1 MKLSKFG
8 LGLAGLASLVAPA
21 LTQETEWP
29 ILDNGLN
36 EVVQWDHH
44 SYFVNGQRLFIF
56 SGEFHPWRFP
66 VPELW
71 RDLLEKIKAAGFNTF
86 SIYTSWGYHSASP
99 DALDFTNGSHNLTS
113 IMTLAKELG
122 MYVIMRPGPY
132 VNAETNAGGFPLWLT
147 TGEYGDLRNDD
158 KRYTAA
164 WKPYWEEI
172 SSIVKPHLITN
183 GGNVIMFQIEN
194 ELNGQWKNIA
204 NRVLNRTIANYMQL
218 LEDSARGSGI
228 DVPLAHNAPNMN
240 GYSWSKDFSNATGN
254 VDVVGLDSYP
264 SCWSCNLSECTGTNG
279 EYKAYKTAEYYNY
292 FTVQSP
298 KQPNFMP
305 EFQGGS
311 YNPWG
316 GPQGGCPADIGS
328 EFANLFYRDLIS
340 QRVTAISLYMMFG
353 GTNWGHSAC
362 PVVAT
367 SYDYS
372 SPVSENRAL
381 WDKYYETKLLVLF
394 TRVAHDL
401 ANTDRVG
408 YGTNYTTNDVIRAS
422 ELRNPETDAAF
433 YVVRHDDSSS
443 GTVETLRLTVDTSE
457 GELTIPRF
465 GNYIKIDGHEAKV
478 LVTDFK
484 FGDKKLLYSTA
495 EVLSYTTIDGKQIL
509 AFWLPQGESGEFA
522 IRGASKAKVLR
533 AATKKSVTVRD
544 EKKGIT
550 VSYTQKAGMNSIKL
564 NDGTRILM
572 LDRETAYRFWVPT
585 LNNDPFAPV
594 NNTVFVQGP
603 YLVRSAVYDEKKRV
617 LALTGDEEE
626 AQTITV
632 FGPEK
637 LRSITWNGEKVPIKS
652 RDGPV
657 YVASIKGP
665 STVKLPALGPWA
677 WAGSLPE
684 IANDY
689 KPTSDGW
696 VVANN
701 TETPNPTKPA
711 GNNPVLYVDDY
722 KVHYG
727 NSIYRA
733 TFPSTK
739 KPPTG
744 VFLDLI
750 GGFAFGYSVWL
761 NSDYIGSYYGL
772 SYLGSHSGTFSFG
785 NATLKDDGENVLVVL
800 MDQSGH
806 ELRSAAIDPRG
817 ITNATLVGSGS
828 DYSFTEWRIAGN
840 AGLEDNIDPMRGPF
854 NEGGLYAERVGMH
867 LPEYPDDDWTDLPS
881 STTTLVV
888 PSAGVRVFRTVAP
901 LDVPKGIDVSI
912 SFRLTA
918 TSDDTFTP
926 SKPEYTNRLRALL
939 FVNGYQYGR
948 FSPYIGHQID
958 FPVPPGILDYHGDN
972 SIVVT
977 VWSQASEGVEMNV
990 EWMLNYTHSTSF
1002 DMGFES
1008 SYLRPGWTKDRLS
1021 YA

>member
-1 MKLSKFG
+1 MKISRFG
-8 LGLAGLASLVAPA
+8 LGLAGLAALAAPVLA
-21 LTQETEWP
+21 QDSEWP
-29 ILDNGLN
+29 VLDNGLN

-44 SYFVNGQRLFIF
+44 SYFVNGQRLFVF

-71 RDLLEKIKAAGFNTF
+71 GDLLQKIKAAGFNTF
-86 SIYTSWGYHSASP
+86 SIYTSWGYHSASL

-113 IMTLAKELG
+113 IFTLAKELG

-158 KRYTAA
+158 DRYTAA
-164 WKPYWEEI
+164 WKPYWEEM

-183 GGNVIMFQIEN
+183 GGNVLIYQIEN

-204 NRVLNRTIANYMQL
+204 KRTLNPTVANYMQL
-218 LEDSARGSGI
+218 LEDSAREGGI

-279 EYKAYKTAEYYNY
+279 QYVAYKTVDYTKY
-292 FTVQSP
+292 FDVQSP
-298 KQPNFMP
+298 RQPNFMP

-316 GPQGGCPADIGS
+316 GPQGGCPTDIGS

-394 TRVAHDL
+394 TRVAQDL
-401 ANTDRVG
+401 TNTDRVG
-408 YGTNYTTNDVIRAS
+408 YGTNYTTNSAITAS
-422 ELRNPETDAAF
+422 ELRNSETDAAF
-433 YVVRHDDSSS
+433 YVVRHYDSSS
-443 GTVETLRLTVDTSE
+443 GTTEDFSLTVDTSE
-457 GELTIPRF
+457 GQLTIPRF
-465 GNYIKIDGHEAKV
+465 GNSITIDGHEAKV
-478 LVTDFK
+478 LVTDFT
-484 FGDKKLLYSTA
+484 FGNKKLLYSTA
-495 EVLSYTTIDGKQIL
+495 EVLSYTIIDGKEVL
-509 AFWLPQGESGEFA
+509 ALWLPEGETGEFA
-522 IRGASKAKVLR
+522 IRSTSGHKVLR
-533 AATKKSVTVRD
+533 ASSKKSVTVKN

-550 VSYTQKAGMNSIKL
+550 VSYTQKSGTNIIKL
-564 NDGTRILM
+564 NDGTRILL
-572 LDRETAYRFWVPT
+572 LDRKAAYRFWVPT
-585 LNNDPFAPV
+585 LDNDPSAPV
-594 NNTVFVQGP
+594 ESTVFVQGP
-603 YLVRSAVYDEKKRV
+603 YLVRSAEYNKKKRV

-632 FGPEK
+632 FATEK
-637 LRSITWNGEKVPIKS
+637 LHSITWNGEKVPIKS
-652 RDGPV
+652 RDGPKHV
-657 YVASIKGP
+657 VTIKGP
-665 STVKLPALGPWA
+665 SKFKLPALGPWE
-677 WAGSLPE
+677 WADSLPE
-684 IANDY
+684 IAEDY
-689 KPTSDGW
+689 EPTSDGW
-696 VVANN
+696 VVADN

-711 GNNPVLYVDDY
+711 DNNPVLYVDDY

-727 NSIYRA
+727 NHIYRA
-733 TFPSTK
+733 TFSSTD

-750 GGFAFGYSVWL
+750 GGFAFGYSIWL

-772 SYLGSHSGTFSFG
+772 SYLGTHSGTYSFK
-785 NATLKDDGENVLVVL
+785 NATLKDDGDNVLVVL

-806 ELRSAAIDPRG
+806 ELRGSAIDPRG

-828 DYSFTEWRIAGN
+828 DYEFTEWRIAGN

-867 LPEYPDDDWTDLPS
+867 LPGYPDDGWKDLS
-881 STTTLVV
+881 SDTSNLVV
-888 PSAGVRVFRTVAP
+888 PSAGVRAFRTVVP

-912 SFRLTA
+912 SFRLTS
-918 TSDDTFTP
+918 TLDGTFTP
-926 SKPEYTNRLRALL
+926 SKSTYTNRLRALI

-958 FPVPPGILDYHGDN
+958 FPVPPGVLDYHGDN

-977 VWSQASEGVEMNV
+977 VWSQAAEGVEMNV
-990 EWMLNYTHSTSF
+990 EWELNYTHSTSF

-1008 SYLRPGWTKDRLS
+1008 SYLRPGWEESRLK